1 MINFFFCKKFSP
13 IHNSHQ
19 NEKEKIFLILSKKK
33 IIFYVKMRLSD
44 WSDFDQNFY
53 QMEIGKSVTCF
64 LPEENFGKWKSIF
77 GYVEL
82 FYIVAVFVQI
92 FARFFA
98 KVFLYRFFLRKIFYE
113 NFRLHEPIQ
122 CWSVFENRIE
132 LTAEFIFTG
141 NLKYF

>member
-1 MINFFFCKKFSP
+1 
-13 IHNSHQ
+13 
-19 NEKEKIFLILSKKK
+19 
-33 IIFYVKMRLSD
+33 MRPSD

-132 LTAEFIFTG
+132 LTDEFIFTG
-141 NLKYF
+141 NLKSF